1 MSSNAER
8 ENMVHKLMAV
18 AGIDDADFARDLL
31 HGNGWQL
38 EPSVNA
44 HRRMM
49 EDTGSGSR
57 WVGNNEQ
64 MQQQKKMWV
73 QQQQQ
78 EMWAQQQQL
87 MWFQQQ
93 QHMFAQMQTHLMMM
107 QEKQHEEQNRSGA
120 SLH

>member
-8 ENMVHKLMAV
+8 ENMVHKLIAV
-18 AGIDDADFARDLL
+18 TGIDDADFARDLL

-49 EDTGSGSR
+49 EDTGPCSGGE
-57 WVGNNEQ
+57 GNNEQ
-64 MQQQKKMWV
+64 MQQQQLIWV
-73 QQQQQ
+73 QQQL
-78 EMWAQQQQL
+78 MWVHQQQQL

-93 QHMFAQMQTHLMMM
+93 QLMWAQMHTHLMMM
-107 QEKQHEEQNRSGA
+107 QQI
-120 SLH
+120 LWI

>member
-1 MSSNAER
+1 
-8 ENMVHKLMAV
+8 MVHKLIAV
-18 AGIDDADFARDLL
+18 TGIDDADFARDLL

-44 HRRMM
+44 HRMMM

-57 WVGNNEQ
+57 GEGNNEQ
-64 MQQQKKMWV
+64 MQQQQQMWA

-78 EMWAQQQQL
+78 HMWAQQQQL

-93 QHMFAQMQTHLMMM
+93 QHMWAQMQTPLMMM
-107 QEKQHEEQNRSGA
+107 QQKQHEEQTRSGD
-120 SLH
+120 SLD

>member
-8 ENMVHKLMAV
+8 ENMVHKLIAV
-18 AGIDDADFARDLL
+18 TGIDDADFARDLL

-44 HRRMM
+44 HRMMM

-57 WVGNNEQ
+57 GEGNNEQ
-64 MQQQKKMWV
+64 MMQQQL
-73 QQQQQ
+73 
-78 EMWAQQQQL
+78 MWAQQQQL

-93 QHMFAQMQTHLMMM
+93 QYMWAQMQTHLMIM
-107 QEKQHEEQNRSGA
+107 QQKQHEEQTRSGA
-120 SLH
+120 SLD